1 MRISWLFKFWGFY
14 RKSYTLLKYR
24 DWLAYVVVCNSCG
37 RQVDSKGLF
46 TWRWG
51 TLGRWGNPPSRG
63 RKIERVYMQSYNPG
77 VLGWGFLRLLL
88 RLQLRSLS
96 RGVPSSHLEKDE
108 RLILGHICIY
118 SWKRKWPMASI
129 LTTIAWRKL
138 WNEKYATLSF
148 KRSHVQAC
156 LHC

>member
-51 TLGRWGNPPSRG
+51 TLGRWGNTPSRG
-63 RKIERVYMQSYNPG
+63 RKIICVYMQSYNPE
-77 VLGWGFLRLLL
+77 VWGFLRLLL
-88 RLQLRSLS
+88 RLS
-96 RGVPSSHLEKDE
+96 RGIQAHS